1 MRSKT
6 DTDRLGRRMGEG
18 ASAPPTAGS
27 FERAGMTER
36 RTDDDSRV
44 PETQVS
50 RGSRRTFVALA
61 FAAAIPVLLLS
72 GWVATLMAQ
81 QQRDLARSAAVASA
95 TRVAERVASDIA
107 AQVAVLEAEA
117 ASATLDRPDLAAFYA
132 EAERLRQAHP
142 LWETVELAGSDGAQV
157 VNLLRSLDA
166 ELGPTA
172 DRRSFDAV
180 VRTKRPVI
188 GGIGPAGPVSGK
200 RLVALRVPVIRDGDL
215 RYVLSVRLATNAVSS
230 ILRDAGAPEGW
241 VGTIV
246 DADGNTIARTRA
258 EVEELGHPA
267 NAALQAAI
275 RRAPQGFYTGPTLE
289 GSNVEVVYR
298 TLHDTGGW
306 SVHFGM
312 PIAAL
317 NAPVSRSYAV
327 LAGGSVLSVGLAL
340 ALVGLVGRDIAQRRA
355 GEQARFTLALRSS
368 EEQGA
373 VAAEAAELGTL
384 RWDTVRG
391 RVSGSTRAAHLLG
404 WRTVGPEGREAEA
417 GVHEALAAVHADDRG
432 RLAGALRRSL
442 ADGAPLD
449 VEFRIVGQGPDA
461 RWVRLAGRAPKLD
474 KAKPTGLIYGVV
486 SDIEPRKRAEAERLE
501 LLRRLGE
508 AQENEQRRIARELH
522 DQVGQTVTGL
532 SLGLKTLE
540 RLLADGVPGEAG
552 RQVQWLQALAGE
564 IGRDIHRAAVDLR
577 PTALDDLGLREALAT
592 LLREWSRRHG
602 IRADL
607 EFLGEAARV
616 PAAVETAVYR
626 IVQEALTNV
635 LKHARAATVSVS
647 VEHRADEMRVII
659 EDDGTGFDVEA
670 VPERTSDGEPAKPRL
685 GLSGIRERLSLLSG
699 TLTLET
705 SADFGTTLFVNIPV
719 PQPA

>member
-1 MRSKT
+1 M
-6 DTDRLGRRMGEG
+6 
-18 ASAPPTAGS
+18 
-27 FERAGMTER
+27 
-36 RTDDDSRV
+36 
-44 PETQVS
+44 S

>member
-1 MRSKT
+1 
-6 DTDRLGRRMGEG
+6 
-18 ASAPPTAGS
+18 
-27 FERAGMTER
+27 MTER

>member
-1 MRSKT
+1 MNI
-6 DTDRLGRRMGEG
+6 
-18 ASAPPTAGS
+18 
-27 FERAGMTER
+27 R
-36 RTDDDSRV
+36 RTGGV
-44 PETQVS
+44 PGGEHHLS
-50 RGSRRTFVALA
+50 RGNGRTFVALV

-81 QQRDLARSAAVASA
+81 QQRDLDRRAAVASA

-107 AQVAVLEAEA
+107 SQITVLEAEA
-117 ASATLDRPDLAAFYA
+117 ASATLDTPDLAAFYA

-142 LWETVELAGSDGAQV
+142 LWETIELAGPDGGQV
-157 VNLLRSLDA
+157 VNLLRSLD
-166 ELGPTA
+166 ETLGPTS
-172 DRRSFDAV
+172 DRTSFDAV
-180 VRTKRPVI
+180 VRTGKPAI
-188 GGIGPAGPVSGK
+188 GGIGPVGTVSGK
-200 RLVALRVPVIRDGDL
+200 RLIALRVPVIRDDGL

-246 DADGNTIARTRA
+246 DSDGITIARTRA
-258 EVEELGHPA
+258 EAEELGQPA

-289 GSNVEVVYR
+289 GANVEVVYR
-298 TLHDTGGW
+298 TLKDTGGW

-312 PIAAL
+312 PVAAL

-327 LAGGSVLSVGLAL
+327 LAGGSVLSIGLAL
-340 ALVGLVGRDIAQRRA
+340 ALVGLVGRDMAQRRA

-384 RWDTVRG
+384 RWDAGRG
-391 RVSGSTRAAHLLG
+391 RVTASARAATLLG
-404 WRTVGPEGREAEA
+404 WRGEVAEGRETET
-417 GVHEALAAVHADDRG
+417 G
-432 RLAGALRRSL
+432 LAGALGAVLAEDRARLADAIGRSL
-442 ADGAPLD
+442 AEGGPVDE
-449 VEFRIVGQGPDA
+449 EFRVADGTGGP
-461 RWVRLAGRAPKLD
+461 RWVRLAGRAPQLHGE
-474 KAKPTGLIYGVV
+474 APAGLIYGVV

-532 SLGLKTLE
+532 SLGLKSLE
-540 RLLADGVPGEAG
+540 RLVAGSGPEAG
-552 RQVQWLQALAGE
+552 RQVQWLQGLAGE

-607 EFLGEAARV
+607 EFLGDAARV
-616 PAAVETAVYR
+616 PAPVETAVYR

-635 LKHARAATVSVS
+635 LKHAGAATVSVA
-647 VEHRADEMRVII
+647 VEHRADAMRVIV
-659 EDDGTGFDVEA
+659 EDDGIGFDA
-670 VPERTSDGEPAKPRL
+670 DNAARPGGAGAPGKPRL
-685 GLSGIRERLSLLSG
+685 GLSGIRERLALLDG

-705 SADFGTTLFVNIPV
+705 SPGIGTALFVDIPV
-719 PQPA
+719 PQAA

>member
-1 MRSKT
+1 M
-6 DTDRLGRRMGEG
+6 
-18 ASAPPTAGS
+18 
-27 FERAGMTER
+27 
-36 RTDDDSRV
+36 
-44 PETQVS
+44 
-50 RGSRRTFVALA
+50 
-61 FAAAIPVLLLS
+61 
-72 GWVATLMAQ
+72 
-81 QQRDLARSAAVASA
+81 
-95 TRVAERVASDIA
+95 
-107 AQVAVLEAEA
+107 
-117 ASATLDRPDLAAFYA
+117 
-132 EAERLRQAHP
+132 
-142 LWETVELAGSDGAQV
+142 
-157 VNLLRSLDA
+157 
-166 ELGPTA
+166 
-172 DRRSFDAV
+172 
-180 VRTKRPVI
+180 I

-200 RLVALRVPVIRDGDL
+200 RLVALRVPVIRDGQL

-267 NAALQAAI
+267 NPALQAAI

-298 TLHDTGGW
+298 TLKDTGGW

-312 PIAAL
+312 PVATL

-327 LAGGSVLSVGLAL
+327 LAGGSILSIGLAL
-340 ALVGLVGRDIAQRRA
+340 ALVGLVGRDMAQRRA
-355 GEQARFTLALRSS
+355 GEQARFALALRSS

-384 RWDTVRG
+384 RWDTVRE
-391 RVSGSTRAAHLLG
+391 RVTASARAARLLG
-404 WRTVGPEGREAEA
+404 WGTDVAEGRETEA
-417 GVHEALAAVHADDRG
+417 DVHEVLEAVDADDRE
-432 RLAGALRRSL
+432 RLAEALRRSL
-442 ADGAPLD
+442 ADGAPMD
-449 VEFRIVGQGPDA
+449 VEFRVVEAGPRV
-461 RWVRLAGRAPKLD
+461 RWVRLAGRAPKLHNE
-474 KAKPTGLIYGVV
+474 KPPGLIYGVV

-532 SLGLKTLE
+532 SLGLKSLE
-540 RLLADGVPGEAG
+540 RLLAGGEADEAG

-592 LLREWSRRHG
+592 LLRGWSRRHD

-647 VEHRADEMRVII
+647 VEHRADVMRVII
-659 EDDGTGFDVEA
+659 EDDGVGFDVEEA
-670 VPERTSDGEPAKPRL
+670 ARVPTNDAPAKPRL
-685 GLSGIRERLSLLSG
+685 GLSGIRERLSLLGG
-699 TLTLET
+699 TLTLEA
-705 SADFGTTLFVNIPV
+705 SPDVGTTLFVNFPV
-719 PQPA
+719 PQPT

>member
-1 MRSKT
+1 
-6 DTDRLGRRMGEG
+6 
-18 ASAPPTAGS
+18 
-27 FERAGMTER
+27 MTER
-36 RTDDDSRV
+36 RSDAKQA
-44 PETQVS
+44 PEHQLS

-81 QQRDLARSAAVASA
+81 QQRDLARNAAVASA

-142 LWETVELAGSDGAQV
+142 LWATVELAGPDGAQV
-157 VNLLRSLDA
+157 VNLLRSLDE

-172 DRRSFDAV
+172 DRRSFDVV
-180 VRTKRPVI
+180 VRTRRPVI

-200 RLVALRVPVIRDGDL
+200 RLVALRVPVIRDGQL

-267 NAALQAAI
+267 NPALQAAI

-298 TLHDTGGW
+298 TLKDTGGW

-312 PIAAL
+312 PVAAL

-327 LAGGSVLSVGLAL
+327 LAGGSVVSIGLAL
-340 ALVGLVGRDIAQRRA
+340 ALVGLVGRDMAQRRA
-355 GEQARFTLALRSS
+355 GEQARFALALRSS

-384 RWDTVRG
+384 RWDTVRE
-391 RVSGSTRAAHLLG
+391 RVTASARAARLLG
-404 WRTVGPEGREAEA
+404 WGTDIAEGRETEA
-417 GVHEALAAVHADDRG
+417 DVHEVLEAVDADDRE
-432 RLAGALRRSL
+432 RFAEALRRSL

-449 VEFRIVGQGPDA
+449 VEFRVVEAGPRV
-461 RWVRLAGRAPKLD
+461 RWVRLAGRAPKLHNE
-474 KAKPTGLIYGVV
+474 KPPGLIYGVV

-532 SLGLKTLE
+532 SLGLKSLE
-540 RLLADGVPGEAG
+540 RLLAGGEADEAG

-592 LLREWSRRHG
+592 LLRAWSRRHD

-659 EDDGTGFDVEA
+659 EDDGVGFDVEA
-670 VPERTSDGEPAKPRL
+670 AVRAPANGAPDKPRL
-685 GLSGIRERLSLLSG
+685 GLSGIRERLSLLGG
-699 TLTLET
+699 TLTLEA
-705 SADFGTTLFVNIPV
+705 SPDVGTTLFVNIPV
-719 PQPA
+719 PQPT